1 VDPYNDY
8 SNDTGTGS
16 SLASITA
23 LLGAASQG
31 VVQGLA
37 ASQGQ
42 PTYSQ
47 SVFSTS
53 ATGSAARVT
62 ASQPSNSLV
71 WVVGAVLVGVL
82 AFRAI

>member
-1 VDPYNDY
+1 VDPFNDY
-8 SNDTGTGS
+8 SNDTGSGS

-23 LLGAASQG
+23 LLGVASQG

-42 PTYSQ
+42 PTYTE
-47 SVFSTS
+47 SVLGTS
-53 ATGSAARVT
+53 ATGSAARTT
-62 ASQPSNSLV
+62 AAQPKNSLI